1 MDVENKIK
9 SCGRCVRRKTP
20 PEKSAPLV
28 NIQTSR
34 PMELVCMDYL
44 SLEPDSSNTKDI
56 LVITDHYTKYAVAI
70 PTKDQKATTVAK
82 SLWEQ
87 FLVHYGFPEHLLS
100 DQGRDFE
107 SQLIRELCTLAGI
120 TKVRTSPYHPRG
132 NPVERFN
139 RTLLGMLGTLKE
151 KEKSHW
157 RDHVKPLTHAY
168 NCTKNDVT
176 GFTPYELMFGR
187 QPRLPVDIAFCLPVK
202 DGAPKSHSQYVRKLR
217 ARLQESYQ
225 IATKNS
231 QKVAERNKR
240 RFDIAVRESTL
251 EEGDQV
257 LVRNLRLR
265 NKHKLADKWES
276 TVYKVLKRMGDLPVY
291 TVQPINGD
299 GPVRTLHRDHL
310 LACGNLTEEEIE
322 PAKPKVHRPI
332 TRRSQPLL
340 PVENSDSEDESYF
353 CPTQLPVI
361 PAETVVEVNEIPK
374 RPQPIVTPTE
384 EANGSPVHNASFTP
398 QPQGE
403 PCAGSFPVLPAE
415 AVETVPELVQGGEPD
430 ITDEQ
435 LSAEENVTLPDM
447 TNGNPAMAEDDGNG
461 ETAEETQQLNNKPTG
476 DTDDKNK
483 ESGNITDGETND
495 ENITTRTSG
504 RSRQPPERFQYIQ
517 MGKPLISFAQ
527 SLLESFN
534 KVIDAI
540 GDYDISPVVNR
551 LEHEGTHAESR
562 EEGVTHMEYR
572 ATKPFII

>member
-1 MDVENKIK
+1 
-9 SCGRCVRRKTP
+9 
-20 PEKSAPLV
+20 
-28 NIQTSR
+28 
-34 PMELVCMDYL
+34 
-44 SLEPDSSNTKDI
+44 
-56 LVITDHYTKYAVAI
+56 
-70 PTKDQKATTVAK
+70 
-82 SLWEQ
+82 
-87 FLVHYGFPEHLLS
+87 
-100 DQGRDFE
+100 
-107 SQLIRELCTLAGI
+107 
-120 TKVRTSPYHPRG
+120 
-132 NPVERFN
+132 
-139 RTLLGMLGTLKE
+139 MLGTLKE

-157 RDHVKPLTHAY
+157 HDHVKPLTHAY

-202 DGAPKSHSQYVRKLR
+202 DGSPKSHSQYVGKLR

-240 RFDIAVRESTL
+240 RFDRAVRESTL

-361 PAETVVEVNEIPK
+361 PAETVVEVYEIPR

-403 PCAGSFPVLPAE
+403 PCAGSSPVLPAE

-483 ESGNITDGETND
+483 ESGNITDGETD
-495 ENITTRTSG
+495 DQNITTRTSG

-540 GDYDISPVVNR
+540 GDYDISPVVYR
-551 LEHEGTHAESR
+551 LEHEGTHAVSR
-562 EEGVTHMEYR
+562 GEGVTHMEYR
-572 ATKPFII
+572 ATKPMII